1 MTRSMMPPRAMSIS
15 ARTLLDDTNAISMPE
30 KNPDNAMDNNTMN
43 KGQVM
48 ANYKLLTINFQL
60 VTGAAS
66 DSRQWE
72 R

>member
-1 MTRSMMPPRAMSIS
+1 MMPPRAMSIS

-48 ANYKLLTINFQL
+48 ANY
-60 VTGAAS
+60 
-66 DSRQWE
+66 
-72 R
+72 